1 MSLNKNYIAIAL
13 LAIFYLVGIFGL
25 SNPQWQPLFLSLT
38 PFNLLL
44 TLGVFF
50 WANESLNKNL
60 ILSFIITFIIGYG
73 VEVAGVHTG
82 VLFGIYQYGSA
93 LGLKLLDV
101 PLLIG
106 VNWFLLAIASRG
118 IVEKISKNRYVQI
131 VLAALLMVFL
141 DILIEPVAIQLDF
154 WSWENNVIPLQN
166 FAMWFITA
174 IAIQYILNKLK
185 PHLNIV
191 ICLGVYI
198 TQLVFFGILNLIL

>member
-82 VLFGIYQYGSA
+82 VLFGIYHYGSA
-93 LGLKLLDV
+93 LGIKLLDV

-106 VNWFLLAIASRG
+106 VNWFLLAISSRG

-131 VLAALLMVFL
+131 VLAPLLMVFL

-174 IAIQYILNKLK
+174 IVIQYILNKLK
-185 PHLNIV
+185 PTLNIV

>member
-1 MSLNKNYIAIAL
+1 MRLNKNTIAIL
-13 LAIFYLVGIFGL
+13 LLSIFYLVGIFGL

-73 VEVAGVHTG
+73 IEVAGVHTG
-82 VLFGIYQYGSA
+82 VLFGIYHYGSA

-154 WSWENNVIPLQN
+154 WSWENNIIPIQN
-166 FAMWFITA
+166 FVMWFLTA
-174 IAIQYILNKLK
+174 FIIQLILSKLM

>member
-25 SNPQWQPLFLSLT
+25 SNPDWQSLFLSLT
-38 PFNLLL
+38 PFNLLI

-50 WANESLNKNL
+50 WANEWLNKNL

-73 VEVAGVHTG
+73 VEVAGVHSG
-82 VLFGIYQYGSA
+82 VLFGIYHYGSA
-93 LGLKLLDV
+93 LGIKLLDV

-118 IVEKISKNRYVQI
+118 IVEKISTNSYVQI
-131 VLAALLMVFL
+131 ILSALMMVFL
-141 DILIEPVAIQLDF
+141 DMLIEPVAIQLDF

-174 IAIQYILNKLK
+174 IVIQYILYKLK
-185 PHLNIV
+185 PTLNTV
-191 ICLGVYI
+191 ICLGVFI

>member
-82 VLFGIYQYGSA
+82 VLFGIYHYGSA
-93 LGLKLLDV
+93 LGIKLLDV

-106 VNWFLLAIASRG
+106 VNWFLLAISSRG

-131 VLAALLMVFL
+131 VLSALLMVFL

-174 IAIQYILNKLK
+174 IVIQYILNKLK
-185 PHLNIV
+185 PTLNIV

>member
-82 VLFGIYQYGSA
+82 VLFGIYQYGAA
-93 LGLKLLDV
+93 LGYKLLDV

-131 VLAALLMVFL
+131 LLAALLMVFL

-154 WSWENNVIPLQN
+154 WSWENNIIPLQN
-166 FAMWFITA
+166 FVMWFLTA
-174 IAIQYILNKLK
+174 LIIQLIISKLK
-185 PHLNIV
+185 PYLNIV
-191 ICLGVYI
+191 ICLAVYF
-198 TQLVFFGILNLIL
+198 TQLIFFGILNLIL